1 MCGWKQWV
9 ELSKVVKLINI
20 MGIQLTNIHSE
31 NKYKHS
37 TLPHE
42 ESLLAIFATKSVT
55 MIREEWGDSSCSNRH
70 HQQSNR
76 RRHCQKTTGAGQPT
90 ACRTLAIHAF
100 SVYVLQEKSSS
111 LQCDLTLNWWN
122 SPVRRSDTLRTE
134 DRPAARQGSINGNSN
149 KRLKVNENVVCLYS
163 VCGAPCSI
171 CARWPVG
178 REAQ

>member
-1 MCGWKQWV
+1 MRKACWQYW
-9 ELSKVVKLINI
+9 
-20 MGIQLTNIHSE
+20 QQ
-31 NKYKHS
+31 
-37 TLPHE
+37 
-42 ESLLAIFATKSVT
+42 SLLQWLET
-55 MIREEWGDSSCSNRH
+55 EWDDSSCSNRH

-76 RRHCQKTTGAGQPT
+76 CRHSQKTTGAGQPT
-90 ACRTLAIHAF
+90 ACRTLSIGSARLH
-100 SVYVLQEKSSS
+100 SVYVLQENSSA
-111 LQCDLTLNWWN
+111 LQCDGLTLNWWN

-134 DRPAARQGSINGNSN
+134 DRPAARQGSIIGNSN